1 MTLDDMLK
9 EPENMI
15 EGLFGSILYGEPRM
29 LINKFK
35 TKKHNCIQLK
45 DKYMGLAEPEFYL
58 VWYALTNSQKNV
70 VVGAPKDTSVKSF
83 FSTIK
88 SYINFA
94 VMRINEIKENYISVI
109 AEGPDFIVL
118 SNNVCISCGTLLDG
132 CICSRPYDLILYI
145 GLDLMT
151 DEQFAQFTKCY
162 LPIILGNPETKIIFV
177 YEKNNRE
184 IFDKLT

>member
-15 EGLFGSILYGEPRM
+15 EGLFGSILHGEPKE

-58 VWYALTNSQKNV
+58 VWYALTNSQKNIV
-70 VVGAPKDTSVKSF
+70 IGAPKDLNAKAI

-88 SYINFA
+88 SQIAFA
-94 VMRINEIKENYISVI
+94 VRRINEIKENYISI
-109 AEGPDFIVL
+109 TAEGNDFIVL

-132 CICSRPYDLILYI
+132 CICARPYDLILYI
-145 GLDLMT
+145 SLDLMT
-151 DEQFAQFTKCY
+151 DEQYAQFTKCY
-162 LPIILGNPETKIIFV
+162 LPVILSNPETKVIFV
-177 YEKNNRE
+177 YENDNRE
-184 IFDKLT
+184 IFKKLS